1 MKMENHLRNSSAH
14 EHYTYIRD
22 QHIWVQLRLEML
34 KFHILE
40 QQPKHTIWLCYSS
53 VQLFWF

>member
-22 QHIWVQLRLEML
+22 QHIWIQLRLEML

-53 VQLFWF
+53 VQLF